1 MPVELDSSA
10 TLLDVVHLVRYA
22 VIEIAAA
29 IVPSSRAA
37 DEVLIKLANRL
48 HEQGQ
53 DQRLNERD
61 RLLVSALA
69 TQLIGTEPGA

>member
-22 VIEIAAA
+22 VIEMAAA
-29 IVPSSRAA
+29 VTPSSRAA
-37 DEVLIKLANRL
+37 DEALIKLANAL
-48 HEQGQ
+48 HKQGQ
-53 DQRLNERD
+53 DHRLNERD

-69 TQLIGTEPGA
+69 VQLIRSEPGA